1 MVTGIKLEI
10 EFLTSSTEPH
20 WPQQWTDGIDGDNW
34 GAVKLIARADQLTK
48 LQWPVSWRQHMNTK
62 SISLD
67 TAQLYHTRTDTHEH
81 PDTHRRGFCLP
92 DPFFQS

>member
-1 MVTGIKLEI
+1 
-10 EFLTSSTEPH
+10 
-20 WPQQWTDGIDGDNW
+20 
-34 GAVKLIARADQLTK
+34 
-48 LQWPVSWRQHMNTK
+48 MNTK